1 MNDKTTQWTNKW
13 ITKYLYLQ
21 CLYTSSSVESATVQ
35 ICTVINLS
43 DLAVH
48 WHTINELHMVTT
60 SIF

>member
-48 WHTINELHMVTT
+48 W
-60 SIF
+60 